1 MNQCHDLAIIAV
13 FLKKYFPIFNGFL
26 LGLSS
31 STTFQSQKV
40 WLGSSK
46 VFFFNFCLFIWF
58 PTPPPNLLPTSARAA
73 SRDPCDVTKRG
84 GAVLWPLAHCPR
96 PPQLF
101 ILQGGGIKKR
111 KWRNLFISFKKNVKH
126 SFLLKTKKKKRRP
139 KRNNLL
145 MATIRRER
153 KRKVAHF
160 DVVGIKYEI
169 NRHRGKR
176 EGRREWT
183 TTKKNETKRTEPSER
198 SRWSAGQVRHD
209 GV

>member
-1 MNQCHDLAIIAV
+1 MSRPRHYRC
-13 FLKKYFPIFNGFL
+13 FFKKYFPIFNGFL

-40 WLGSSK
+40 WLGYSK

-58 PTPPPNLLPTSARAA
+58 PPPPPNLLPTSARAA

-101 ILQGGGIKKR
+101 ILQGGGDQKEKMEKSFHFFKKKR
-111 KWRNLFISFKKNVKH
+111 QTFLFVENQ
-126 SFLLKTKKKKRRP
+126 KKKRRP